1 MQREIFEVRAIII
14 DANGTY
20 NPIQGYPKIFDS
32 HNASYADDIEKTRR
46 RAYAELS
53 DVKSA
58 FLKRDDRQVQI
69 AQITRLSDGLV
80 MEAFCDGHLTSLPD
94 PELEEEE

>member
-1 MQREIFEVRAIII
+1 MKREIYEVRAIIV

-20 NPIQGYPKIFDS
+20 NPLSGYPKTFNS
-32 HNASYADDIEKTRR
+32 ANYQNDIELTRR
-46 RAYAELS
+46 RACAELS

-69 AQITRLSDGLV
+69 AQITRLSDGMT
-80 MEAFCDGHLTSLPD
+80 METFFDGHLADLPD
-94 PELEEEE
+94 PEEEE

>member
-20 NPIQGYPKIFDS
+20 NPISGYPKIFDS
-32 HNASYADDIEKTRR
+32 HNYDDDTEKTRR

-58 FLKRDDRQVQI
+58 FLKRDDRQVQF
-69 AQITRLSDGLV
+69 AQITNLADGVIL
-80 MEAFCDGHLTSLPD
+80 EKFFDGKLT
-94 PELEEEE
+94 ELLDEVE

>member
-1 MQREIFEVRAIII
+1 MQREIYEVRAIIV

-20 NPIQGYPKIFDS
+20 NPGSGYPKIFDS
-32 HNASYADDIEKTRR
+32 HTYNDDIEKTRR

-58 FLKRDDRQVQI
+58 FLKRDDRQIQF
-69 AQITRLSDGLV
+69 AQITRLSDGLST
-80 MEAFCDGHLTSLPD
+80 ESFCDGHLAELPD
-94 PELEEEE
+94 AEE